1 MGSGTTTGRAICDGR
16 PERRTW
22 QTFRFI
28 KNKLSAWGRCIIGK
42 KKTKTEQINKPIY
55 ADEIGGAANAQQA
68 AYNQAQPAIGQFSD
82 NAGGSSNDLFAQFRA
97 GDPTVQAAQGFLQG
111 QLTGDPT
118 QNPYLDQMVAQTND
132 SVRNQVQAR
141 MATRGQTG
149 GSDYTGLIARALAEN
164 ETGLRYGDYDRAMQ
178 RRMSAAG
185 LTPGVTAAQYLP
197 LEAAMNTGQAG
208 AMLPLQAALANSAG
222 VAGLLGQY
230 QDVKGKTVQSGGL
243 LGQILSGAAQGA
255 LSGGIKFCDMRL
267 KENIEWIGK
276 TPGGVPLYRFDY
288 IGGERGVIGP
298 MAQEVAVLQP
308 GALGPEIDG
317 FMTVDMGALQ

>member
-1 MGSGTTTGRAICDGR
+1 M
-16 PERRTW
+16 
-22 QTFRFI
+22 
-28 KNKLSAWGRCIIGK
+28 GK
-42 KKTKTEQINKPIY
+42 KKSKTEQTNKPIY
-55 ADEIGGAANAQQA
+55 AAEIGGAANAQQA

-82 NAGGSSNDLFAQFRA
+82 NAAGASNDLFAQFRA

-222 VAGLLGQY
+222 VGGLLGQY

-243 LGQILSGAAQGA
+243 LGSILSQAVQGA
-255 LSGGIKFCDMRL
+255 VPAIMACDMRL

-308 GALGPEIDG
+308 DALGPEIEG
-317 FMTVDMGALQ
+317 SMTVDMGALQ